1 MATTDTQKGQQ
12 SRQGEG
18 TEQTTGT
25 QGRGLAQRGT
35 YDPLGFSVFPV
46 DFLPTPFSMNPFAM
60 LRRMTQDM
68 DRASSARG
76 ADRPVAAWAPTIE
89 ITATDD
95 NNIVIRAELP
105 GLKPEE
111 VKIEVVDDALVI
123 EGERK
128 FEQEDARSHRTE
140 RMYGRF
146 YRVIQL
152 PEGADVEQARAR
164 FQDGMLEVTVPV
176 KEPQSSRREIPI
188 DTGASGS
195 ARQTG
200 QQTGQQTTQPTAQQG
215 AQR

>member
-1 MATTDTQKGQQ
+1 MATTDVQKGQQ
-12 SRQGEG
+12 SRQGNAS
-18 TEQTTGT
+18 EQTTGT
-25 QGRGLAQRGT
+25 QERGLARRGM
-35 YDPLGFSVFPV
+35 YDPLGFSLFPV
-46 DFLPTPFSMNPFAM
+46 DLLPTPFSMNPFAM
-60 LRRMTQDM
+60 LRRMTEEM
-68 DRASSARG
+68 GRASSARG
-76 ADRPVAAWAPTIE
+76 GDRPQAAWAPTIE
-89 ITATDD
+89 ITATEG
-95 NNIVIRAELP
+95 NVIIRAELP

-111 VKIEVVDDALVI
+111 VKIEAIDDTLVI

-164 FQDGMLEVTVPV
+164 FQDGILEVTVPV
-176 KEPQSSRREIPI
+176 KEPQSNRREIPI

-195 ARQTG
+195 A
-200 QQTGQQTTQPTAQQG
+200 QQTGQQGGQQTTQQTAQQG

>member
-1 MATTDTQKGQQ
+1 M
-12 SRQGEG
+12 
-18 TEQTTGT
+18 
-25 QGRGLAQRGT
+25 
-35 YDPLGFSVFPV
+35 YDPLGFSLFPV

-60 LRRMTQDM
+60 LRRMTEEM

-76 ADRPVAAWAPTIE
+76 GDRPVAAWAPTIE
-89 ITATDD
+89 ITTTEQG
-95 NNIVIRAELP
+95 NIVIRAELP

-111 VKIEVVDDALVI
+111 VKIEAIDDTLVI

-128 FEQEDARSHRTE
+128 FEQEEARSHRTE

-164 FQDGMLEVTVPV
+164 FQDGILEVTVPV
-176 KEPQSSRREIPI
+176 KEPQSNRREIPI
-188 DTGASGS
+188 DTSASSS
-195 ARQTG
+195 A
-200 QQTGQQTTQPTAQQG
+200 QQTGQQSGQQAAQQTGQQSGQTAQQTAQQG